1 MGTLTP
7 KGVRNMDKEQKKPR
21 VLPNPL
27 PQPGLVDPIIAHGT
41 VHFPGKSEVGKS
53 EVVTD
58 PNGSYT
64 GRPVDG
70 GVPVQDVD
78 DL

>member
-1 MGTLTP
+1 MEEKRQRPRVYPEPLP
-7 KGVRNMDKEQKKPR
+7 KKPGI
-21 VLPNPL
+21 VE
-27 PQPGLVDPIIAHGT
+27 PIIAAGEMKL
-41 VHFPGKSEVGKS
+41 PGQSGI
-53 EVVTD
+53 VTD
-58 PNGSYT
+58 PDGSWT

>member
-1 MGTLTP
+1 
-7 KGVRNMDKEQKKPR
+7 MDKEKQKPR

-27 PQPGLVDPIIAHGT
+27 PEKPGVVEPIIAAGEMHC
-41 VHFPGKSEVGKS
+41 PGAKGIVS
-53 EVVTD
+53 D

-64 GRPVDG
+64 GRLIDG
-70 GVPVQDVD
+70 GQPVQDAD

>member
-1 MGTLTP
+1 ME
-7 KGVRNMDKEQKKPR
+7 KKQEKPR

-27 PQPGLVDPIIAHGT
+27 PKRPGIVEPIIAAGEM
-41 VHFPGKSEVGKS
+41 VCPGKDGI
-53 EVVTD
+53 VTD

-70 GVPVQDVD
+70 GVPVQDAD

>member
-1 MGTLTP
+1 ME
-7 KGVRNMDKEQKKPR
+7 KEQEKPR

-27 PQPGLVDPIIAHGT
+27 PKRPGIVEPIIAAGEMHCPDKNGI
-41 VHFPGKSEVGKS
+41 
-53 EVVTD
+53 VTD
-58 PNGSYT
+58 PDGSYT
-64 GRPVDG
+64 GVPLDG

>member
-1 MGTLTP
+1 ME
-7 KGVRNMDKEQKKPR
+7 KEQEKPR

-27 PQPGLVDPIIAHGT
+27 PKRPGIVEPIIAAGEMYC
-41 VHFPGKSEVGKS
+41 PGKDGI
-53 EVVTD
+53 VTD
-58 PNGSYT
+58 PDGSYT
-64 GRPVDG
+64 GRPLSG

>member
-1 MGTLTP
+1 MEKKP
-7 KGVRNMDKEQKKPR
+7 KKPR
-21 VLPNPL
+21 VLPHPL
-27 PQPGLVDPIIAHGT
+27 PDISEPIIANGT
-41 VHFPGKSEVGKS
+41 VHFPGKSEI
-53 EVVTD
+53 VTD

-70 GVPVQDVD
+70 GKPVQDAD

>member
-1 MGTLTP
+1 ME
-7 KGVRNMDKEQKKPR
+7 KEQEKPR

-27 PQPGLVDPIIAHGT
+27 PKRPGIVEPIIAAGEM
-41 VHFPGKSEVGKS
+41 VCPGQNGI
-53 EVVTD
+53 VTD

-64 GRPVDG
+64 GVPMDG
-70 GVPVQDVD
+70 GKPVQDAD

>member
-1 MGTLTP
+1 ME
-7 KGVRNMDKEQKKPR
+7 KEQEKPR

-27 PQPGLVDPIIAHGT
+27 PKRPGIVEPIIAAGEMHC
-41 VHFPGKSEVGKS
+41 PGKDGIIS
-53 EVVTD
+53 D
-58 PNGSYT
+58 PDGSYT
-64 GRPVDG
+64 GRPLSG

>member
-1 MGTLTP
+1 
-7 KGVRNMDKEQKKPR
+7 MDKEREKPR

-27 PQPGLVDPIIAHGT
+27 PKHPELVDPIIAHGT
-41 VHFPGKSEVGKS
+41 VHFLGKSEI
-53 EVVTD
+53 VTD
-58 PNGSYT
+58 PEGSYT

-70 GVPVQDVD
+70 GKPTQDAD

>member
-1 MGTLTP
+1 MY
-7 KGVRNMDKEQKKPR
+7 KEQEKPR

-27 PQPGLVDPIIAHGT
+27 PKKPGIVEPIIAAGEMHC
-41 VHFPGKSEVGKS
+41 PGQAGI
-53 EVVTD
+53 VTD

-64 GRPVDG
+64 GRPTDG
-70 GVPVQDVD
+70 GQPIQDAD